1 MVEQEKIQPEHVRI
15 DIVGVDA
22 AQEILIKKY
31 FDLSAFSKD
40 QASYSKK
47 ISARFTLKDGKNI
60 VADFFVVLRNLLV
73 KEIDFVDAVIFVCDL
88 RNEESLSIVENNLNG
103 YFGQRLKE
111 NAYLTILALDA
122 ENKKELKLSY
132 EKVSEFAEKWRVS
145 FGVLKESEIKE
156 IKEEVNTV
164 IEEAYKQYCNHR
176 KLKNIAFKEHWQNRK
191 KKDNFCSNCG
201 C

>member
-1 MVEQEKIQPEHVRI
+1 MVEQETIQPEHVRI
-15 DIVGVDA
+15 GIAGDDA
-22 AQEILIKKY
+22 AQEIFIKKY
-31 FDLSAFSKD
+31 FDDFLFSKD
-40 QASYSKK
+40 QTNNSKG
-47 ISARFTLKDGKNI
+47 IPARFTLKDGKNI
-60 VADFFVVLRNLLV
+60 VADFFVMSRNLPYR
-73 KEIDFVDAVIFVCDL
+73 EIDFVDAIIFVCDL
-88 RNEESLSIVENNLNG
+88 RDEDPLSLVESQLKGHFE
-103 YFGQRLKE
+103 RLKD
-111 NAYLTILALDA
+111 NTYLTILALDA

-156 IKEEVNTV
+156 IKEQVNTV

>member
-1 MVEQEKIQPEHVRI
+1 MVEQETIQPEYFRI
-15 DIVGVDA
+15 GIAGNDA
-22 AQEILIKKY
+22 AQENFIKKY
-31 FDLSAFSKD
+31 FDDFLFSKD
-40 QASYSKK
+40 QTNNSKG
-47 ISARFTLKDGKNI
+47 IRARFTLKDGKNI
-60 VADFFVVLRNLLV
+60 VAEFFVMSRRLTAM
-73 KEIDFVDAVIFVCDL
+73 EIRLVDAIIFVCDL
-88 RNEESLSIVENNLNG
+88 RDKDSLGFVEFQLKG
-103 YFGQRLKE
+103 HFERLKD
-111 NAYLTILALDA
+111 NTYLTILALDA

-156 IKEEVNTV
+156 IKEQVNTV

>member
-1 MVEQEKIQPEHVRI
+1 M
-15 DIVGVDA
+15 
-22 AQEILIKKY
+22 
-31 FDLSAFSKD
+31 
-40 QASYSKK
+40 
-47 ISARFTLKDGKNI
+47 
-60 VADFFVVLRNLLV
+60 LRNLLV

-145 FGVLKESEIKE
+145 FGVLKESQIKE
-156 IKEEVNTV
+156 QVNTV

-176 KLKNIAFKEHWQNRK
+176 KLKKITFKKHWQNK
-191 KKDNFCSNCG
+191 KKKGNFCSNCG

>member
-1 MVEQEKIQPEHVRI
+1 M
-15 DIVGVDA
+15 
-22 AQEILIKKY
+22 
-31 FDLSAFSKD
+31 
-40 QASYSKK
+40 
-47 ISARFTLKDGKNI
+47 
-60 VADFFVVLRNLLV
+60 
-73 KEIDFVDAVIFVCDL
+73 CDL

-122 ENKKELKLSY
+122 ENEKELKLSHDS
-132 EKVSEFAEKWRVS
+132 VFEFAGKWRVG
-145 FGVLKESEIKE
+145 FGISKESR
-156 IKEEVNTV
+156 IKEEVNTAIIKV
-164 IEEAYKQYCNHR
+164 HEYYCNR

>member
-60 VADFFVVLRNLLV
+60 VADFFVMFLNLLV

-111 NAYLTILALDA
+111 NAYLIILALDA
-122 ENKKELKLSY
+122 ENEKELKLSH
-132 EKVSEFAEKWRVS
+132 EKVFEFAGNKGVNLK
-145 FGVLKESEIKE
+145 VLKESEIK
-156 IKEEVNTV
+156 KEVNEA
-164 IEEAYKQYCNHR
+164 IEKAYEQYCKHR
-176 KLKNIAFKEHWQNRK
+176 KLKKITFKKHWQNK
-191 KKDNFCSNCG
+191 KKKGNFCSNCE

>member
-31 FDLSAFSKD
+31 FDLFAFSKD

-111 NAYLTILALDA
+111 NAYLIILALDA
-122 ENKKELKLSY
+122 ENEKELKLSH
-132 EKVSEFAEKWRVS
+132 EKVFEFAGNKGVNLK
-145 FGVLKESEIKE
+145 VLKESEIK
-156 IKEEVNTV
+156 KEVNEA
-164 IEEAYKQYCNHR
+164 IEKAYEQYCNHR
-176 KLKNIAFKEHWQNRK
+176 KLKKITFKKHWQNK
-191 KKDNFCSNCG
+191 KKKGNFCSNCG